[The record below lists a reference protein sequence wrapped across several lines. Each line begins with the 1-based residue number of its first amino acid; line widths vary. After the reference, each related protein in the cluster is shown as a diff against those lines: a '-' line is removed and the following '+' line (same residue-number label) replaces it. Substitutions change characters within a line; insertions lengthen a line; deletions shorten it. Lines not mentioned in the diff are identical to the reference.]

1 MVLCGLCVERDRE
14 TERERE
20 SFRPVLTFAQYDT
33 LNYTTPLKDLFRV
46 SYLGNVRTGLYNE
59 EGKKEGELCA
69 IFFPN

>member
-14 TERERE
+14 TERERAR
-20 SFRPVLTFAQYDT
+20 FRPVLTVAQYDT

-59 EGKKEGELCA
+59 EGRKEGELCA